1 MDHLFKAQLFHDRK
15 QRQERLSLPVQQRL
29 DIPQI
34 DYLRP
39 IIADADT
46 GHGGLTAT
54 LKLARMFIE
63 AGAAGIHIEDQAPGT
78 KKCGHMAGKVMV
90 PIQEHIN
97 RLVACRAQADMMG
110 TELVIVARTDS
121 EAATLIT
128 STIDARDHSFILG
141 ATNPSVEP
149 LVDVLIA
156 AQGKGS
162 SPDELADLEK
172 KWMSEAGLKT
182 FDKAFEDAA
191 ADKGLPENTV
201 AEYLE
206 AVKGSISLTQ
216 RRKLARKLLGGD
228 DIFFDWDAPRTREGY
243 YRYQGGTKCAI
254 NRGVHYGPYAG
265 KSPILPSLSM
275 TNLILICGAKF

>member
-1 MDHLFKAQLFHDRK
+1 MNHTQ
-15 QRQERLSLPVQQRL
+15 V
-29 DIPQI
+29 

-54 LKLARMFIE
+54 LKLVRMFIE
-63 AGAAGIHIEDQAPGT
+63 SGAAGIHIEDQAPGT

-90 PIQEHIN
+90 PMQEHIN

-121 EAATLIT
+121 EAATLIS
-128 STIDARDHSFILG
+128 STIDARDHPFVLG

-156 AQGKGS
+156 AQTKGS
-162 SPDELADLEK
+162 TAQKLTSLEK

-182 FDKAFEDAA
+182 FDAAFKDTV
-191 ADKGLPENTV
+191 ADKGLPDSTV
-201 AEYLE
+201 TEYLE
-206 AVKGSISLTQ
+206 GIKGNLSLSQ
-216 RRKLARKLLGGD
+216 RRKIAKKLLDGN
-228 DIFFDWDAPRTREGY
+228 DIFFDWDSPRTREGY
-243 YRYQGGTKCAI
+243 YRYQGGIKCAI
-254 NRGVHYGPYAG
+254 ARGVHYAPYAG
-265 KSPILPSLSM
+265 ESPKLFPSAHQINYANLCRVMNIRPRLDGIQDPILR
-275 TNLILICGAKF
+275 TGG

>member
-1 MDHLFKAQLFHDRK
+1 MPRKVDHLFKAQLFHDRK
-15 QRQERLSLPVQQRL
+15 QRQERLSLPPQERL
-29 DIPQI
+29 HLPQV

-54 LKLARMFIE
+54 LKLVRMFIE
-63 AGAAGIHIEDQAPGT
+63 SGAAGIHIEDQAPGT

-90 PIQEHIN
+90 PMQEHIN

-128 STIDARDHSFILG
+128 STIDARDHPFILG

-156 AQGKGS
+156 AQSKGS
-162 SPDELADLEK
+162 TEQDLTDLEK
-172 KWMSEAGLKT
+172 KWMSEAQLKT
-182 FDKAFEDAA
+182 FDTAFRDAA
-191 ADKGLPENTV
+191 TEKGLPESTLS
-201 AEYLE
+201 EYLE
-206 AVKGSISLTQ
+206 AVKGNLSLSQ
-216 RRKLARKLLGGD
+216 RRKVARKLLDGN
-228 DIFFDWDAPRTREGY
+228 DIFFDWDSPRTREGY
-243 YRYQGGTKCAI
+243 YRYQGGTECAI
-254 NRGVHYGPYAG
+254 ARGVHYGPYAG
-265 KSPILPSLSM
+265 RSP
-275 TNLILICGAKF
+275 

>member
-1 MDHLFKAQLFHDRK
+1 MPRKVDHLFKAQLFHDRK
-15 QRQERLSLPVQQRL
+15 QRQERLSLPPRERL
-29 DIPQI
+29 NLPQV

-54 LKLARMFIE
+54 LKLVRMFIE
-63 AGAAGIHIEDQAPGT
+63 SGAAGIHIEDQAPGT

-90 PIQEHIN
+90 PMQEHIN

-128 STIDARDHSFILG
+128 STIDARDHPFILG

-156 AQGKGS
+156 AQNKGS
-162 SPDELADLEK
+162 TGQELAALEK
-172 KWMSEAGLKT
+172 KWISEAGLKT
-182 FDKAFEDAA
+182 FDAAFEDAVA
-191 ADKGLPENTV
+191 EKGLPDDTV
-201 AEYLE
+201 AKYLE
-206 AVKGSISLTQ
+206 AVKGNLSLSQ
-216 RRKLARKLLGGD
+216 RRKFAHKLLGGS
-228 DIFFDWDAPRTREGY
+228 DIFFDWDLPRTREGY

-254 NRGVHYGPYAG
+254 ARGVQYSPYAG
-265 KSPILPSLSM
+265 EFTS
-275 TNLILICGAKF
+275 GAELCPPPPPQIK